1 MKYDYNTERGLIIN
15 ALSTEVSELA
25 IAIDE
30 ERACNGFTAQ
40 YRALSKTYNEA
51 SKHYLALIKEVQAEA
66 AAVDPLTDF
75 NKESVYDKRG
85 LLTV

>member
-1 MKYDYNTERGLIIN
+1 MKHDYDTERDLIIS
-15 ALSTEVSELA
+15 ALSTEVCALA
-25 IAIDE
+25 NAIE
-30 ERACNGFTAQ
+30 KERENNGFTAQ

-51 SKHYLALIKEVQAEA
+51 SKHYLTLIREVQAEA
-66 AAVDPLTDF
+66 AAADPLTDF

>member
-1 MKYDYNTERGLIIN
+1 MKFDYTTERELIIN

-51 SKHYLALIKEVQAEA
+51 SKHYLTLIREVKAEA
-66 AAVDPLTDF
+66 AAADPLTDF

-85 LLTV
+85 FLTA